1 MRDHHGLEE
10 STAAVSRG
18 LLAGDAIIAVDGFV
32 HGDGLNEE
40 GRTAV
45 REAEAFLRMLA
56 HPDREETLTGPHS
69 SLVATGAVVSAAAHA
84 SGRRPPENLQAF
96 LDGLATELGKVA
108 AGEDA
113 DRDLLEIAVSLFSLI
128 GDLELAT
135 TNNIARD
142 RQDPVHW
149 LGTITPLAS

>member
-18 LLAGDAIIAVDGFV
+18 LLAGDAIIALDRVV
-32 HGDGLNEE
+32 HGEDLDQE
-40 GRTAV
+40 GRAV
-45 REAEAFLRMLA
+45 IGEAEAFLRTLA
-56 HPDREETLTGPHS
+56 HPDREETLSGPHS
-69 SLVATGAVVSAAAHA
+69 SLVPTGAVVSAAAHA
-84 SGRRPPENLQAF
+84 AGQPPKNLQAF
-96 LDGLATELGKVA
+96 LDGLAAELGKVA

-135 TNNIARD
+135 ANDIARD
-142 RQDPVHW
+142 RQDPVRW